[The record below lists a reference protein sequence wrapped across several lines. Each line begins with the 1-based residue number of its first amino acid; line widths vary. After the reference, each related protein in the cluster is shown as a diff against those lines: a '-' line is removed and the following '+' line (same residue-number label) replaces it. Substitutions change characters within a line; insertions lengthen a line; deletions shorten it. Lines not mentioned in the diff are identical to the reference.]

1 MCVVTS
7 NRFYIG
13 ISARYQIILHYFF
26 KLDALIEKW
35 RNMDMSSSANMER
48 FLQYFVGNKVP
59 VIRNT
64 MLRPI
69 RLDCGLGNPPDIF
82 TTNASESMN
91 ALLKHKVDYMR
102 NELPVFIDKVKELAA
117 EQQMELERAVVGR
130 GKYQFQEKY
139 RFLQVTESKWF
150 TMNAQQ
156 RTKHLSKVQSLAVTE
171 VHDSTL
177 ECAVALSATT
187 LPRTHLE
194 GHTAS
199 PSSPSDL
206 SVDVLS
212 AAQGMTVPLTC
223 MEGIWRKASELLRDP
238 SAMVAAPG
246 QSLEARMVLSYSGST
261 PHLVTPV
268 KGGGYSCDSSC
279 PNWKSMAFC
288 SHTVAVAERNG
299 QLPEFLQFLQK
310 KKKTPNVTSL
320 ITANMPRG
328 RGRKGGQPPRTRKP
342 QNPPE
347 TRVSMHVGV
356 GSQVDAA
363 GESSV
368 ISTFTPVTMMQT
380 PYSPGVFPPGYIPY
394 PPAPYLASPCQP
406 TGPGVLPAQ
415 ALPTPFVLCFI
426 RGNIATCIGCN
437 NRYTNK
443 QPPNDMCI
451 RHQEWRHYT
460 PQGASFPQMKFTNVY
475 YHCKPDCVWLRCP
488 DFVPGYVEVPDE
500 VREQLSQ
507 CHKDYLASVLGL
519 CLP

>member
-1 MCVVTS
+1 MQQAHTQDPSRKFVWDVKTAPEPAIVLANDQQLQDVV
-7 NRFYIG
+7 RFGTASTAFG
-13 ISARYQIILHYFF
+13 IITIDPTFTLGGFDVTPLTYRHLLLETKRSKQPPIFLGPVLIHYRKTFF
-26 KLDALIEKW
+26 TYLFFASSLVGLSPQLQGIRAFGTDGEKALIEAFSHEFRFSQHLTCFIHVRRNIKEELNKCSIPSEVAKIMLDDIFGHHLGTIFEEGLVDVSDDDDFQKKLDALIEKW

-171 VHDSTL
+171 VHDSTP

-223 MEGIWRKASELLRDP
+223 MEGIRRKASELLRDP

-328 RGRKGGQPPRTRKP
+328 CGRKGGQPPRTRKP

-347 TRVSMHVGV
+347 TRV
-356 GSQVDAA
+356 
-363 GESSV
+363 
-368 ISTFTPVTMMQT
+368 
-380 PYSPGVFPPGYIPY
+380 
-394 PPAPYLASPCQP
+394 
-406 TGPGVLPAQ
+406 
-415 ALPTPFVLCFI
+415 
-426 RGNIATCIGCN
+426 
-437 NRYTNK
+437 
-443 QPPNDMCI
+443 
-451 RHQEWRHYT
+451 
-460 PQGASFPQMKFTNVY
+460 
-475 YHCKPDCVWLRCP
+475 
-488 DFVPGYVEVPDE
+488 
-500 VREQLSQ
+500 
-507 CHKDYLASVLGL
+507 
-519 CLP
+519 